1 MNIYQ
6 LKKFSIG
13 SHDSS
18 NTNGVYQR
26 VMLFRIG
33 CDDSKNLHYKKLWD
47 FDKVQSIPL
56 DLKMCDLM
64 MHMNLYQNSTIPKSH
79 LNVYK

>member
-18 NTNGVYQR
+18 NTNVVYQR

-56 DLKMCDLM
+56 DSKMCDLM
-64 MHMNLYQNSTIPKSH
+64 MHMNLYQKIQQFRKVT
-79 LNVYK
+79 